1 MHNIDK
7 KILNIEQKMHY
18 ALDLINIKL
27 EEEVFKTILTIIESQ
42 FLFAEFIYQPFIQNY
57 EEINNIIA
65 KNEQKLYY
73 NPIELYRTF
82 NFINND
88 SINFNADSNPLSLFS
103 NKNFIKINI

>member
-7 KILNIEQKMHY
+7 KILNIEKKMHY

-27 EEEVFKTILTIIESQ
+27 EEDVFKTMLTTIESQ
-42 FLFAEFIYQPFIQNY
+42 FLFSEFIYQPFIKNY
-57 EEINNIIA
+57 EEVNSIIQ
-65 KNEQKLYY
+65 KSEQILYY
-73 NPIELYRTF
+73 TPIELYRKF

-88 SINFNADSNPLSLFS
+88 SINIDTNSNPLYLFS